1 MRRRIVVVL
10 ACALAVAA
18 LSAGG
23 AQTPQQRPVFRSG
36 AIFVNVDAYPRKDGK
51 IVDNLTKADFEI
63 FEDGKPQ
70 AVEEFEFVRVAPN
83 TPDEERRDPRS
94 IEESNREAADPHNRV
109 FVVYLD
115 IFSVTLFGSHYARAP
130 IIEFLSRSIGPKDL
144 YGVMTPELPASA
156 ITFARR
162 TETLEAELRKYWD
175 WGEGDRTSTFMRNAT
190 EGKLFVCGT
199 DGEALVKAYRKDE
212 TFRSLDQMVSR
223 LGGLRDERKNI
234 LYVSEGWNLNQGAPM
249 GASPSKYPSIP
260 TVGVGPGGRI
270 GMGSNSNMSG
280 DSDRAWC
287 DMQRTV
293 LFGIDYDQ
301 RFRDLVSW
309 ATRMNVAFYPIDV
322 GGLRTN
328 NVPASRA
335 PKPGENP
342 AVVAEAYRTVQT
354 NSLNMLQDLAT
365 ATDGHAIVNTNDL
378 TGAVRRISDDLSAY
392 YLLGYY
398 SNNTAADGKFRRI
411 DVKVK
416 TSGVKVSARRGY
428 LGPTAAMKK
437 AEEEAASKPVREET
451 AVDREL
457 GRLARLRTDA
467 SLFTAAVA
475 SPAALDVVVE
485 IASAEFGS
493 GRWSNGGAVKVE
505 VTSKDEGAKPVT
517 AEAKLEAG
525 SRALLIKVPVTT
537 TGASSWRIRTHIE
550 SGSEALDDEVEVAPA
565 GSAVI
570 GEPAVF
576 RANPG
581 PRAPLRPVADFKFFR
596 TERMHVEWALAKAL
610 DDRTARLLNRR
621 GEPLAVPVALTE
633 RADGDRIVLAAD
645 LTLAPLADGDY
656 VIEVTASSGGAKLQK
671 LLAFRVVR

>member
-1 MRRRIVVVL
+1 MKRRIVVVL
-10 ACALAVAA
+10 TCALAVAA

-36 AIFVNVDAYPRKDGK
+36 AIYVNVDAYPRKDGK
-51 IVDNLTKADFEI
+51 VVDNLTRADFEI

-83 TPDEERRDPRS
+83 TPDEERRDPTS
-94 IEESNREAADPHNRV
+94 IEDSNRQAADPHNRV

-115 IFSVTLFGSHYARAP
+115 IFSVTLFGSHYARQP
-130 IIEFLSRSIGPKDL
+130 IIEFLSRTIGPKDL
-144 YGVMTPELPASA
+144 FGVMTPELPATA

-175 WGEGDRTSTFMRNAT
+175 WGEGDRTSTFVRNAT
-190 EGKLFVCGT
+190 EGKLFVCGI

-212 TFRSLDQMVSR
+212 TFKSLDQMVAR

-234 LYVSEGWNLNQGAPM
+234 LYVSEGWGLPRGAPM
-249 GASPSKYPSIP
+249 GTSPSKYPSIP
-260 TVGVGPGGRI
+260 TVGVGQGGRL
-270 GMGSNSNMSG
+270 GTGSNSNMSG

-301 RFRDLVSW
+301 RFRDLVTF

-322 GGLRTN
+322 GGLRTY
-328 NVPASRA
+328 NVPAGVNA
-335 PKPGENP
+335 NP
-342 AVVAEAYRTVQT
+342 EAYRQAIVDR
-354 NSLNMLQDLAT
+354 LDMLQDFAS
-365 ATDGHAIVNTNDL
+365 ATDGRAIVNTNDL
-378 TGAVRRISDDLSAY
+378 TGAVRKIADDLSAY

-398 SNNTAADGKFRRI
+398 SSNTAADGKFRRI
-411 DVKVK
+411 EVKVK

-451 AVDREL
+451 SVDREL
-457 GRLARLRTDA
+457 ARLSRLRTDA
-467 SLFTAAVA
+467 KLFTAGVA
-475 SPAALDVVVE
+475 SSTALDVVVE
-485 IASAEFGS
+485 IASPEFGS
-493 GRWSNGGAVKVE
+493 GRWTNGGTVKVE
-505 VTSKDEGAKPVT
+505 VTSKDEGAKPIT
-517 AEAKLEAG
+517 AEAKLDPG
-525 SRALLIKVPVTT
+525 SRGLLIRVPLT
-537 TGASSWRIRTHIE
+537 ASGSTIWRIRTRVDGGGE
-550 SGSEALDDEVEVAPA
+550 SLDDEIEIPA
-565 GSAVI
+565 SGSAVV
-570 GEPAVF
+570 GEPTVF

-596 TERMHVEWALAKAL
+596 TERMHVEWTLAKPV

-633 RADGDRIVLAAD
+633 RADGDRQVLAAD

-656 VIEVTASSGGAKLQK
+656 VIEVTASSGGAKIQK

>member
-1 MRRRIVVVL
+1 MKRRIVVVL
-10 ACALAVAA
+10 TCALAVAA

-36 AIFVNVDAYPRKDGK
+36 AIYVNVDAYPRKDGK

-83 TPDEERRDPRS
+83 TPDEERRDPTS
-94 IEESNREAADPHNRV
+94 IEESNRQAADPHNRV

-115 IFSVTLFGSHYARAP
+115 VFSVTLFGSHYARQP
-130 IIEFLSRSIGPKDL
+130 IIEFLSRTIGPKDL
-144 YGVMTPELPASA
+144 FGVMTPELPATA

-162 TETLEAELRKYWD
+162 TETLETELRKYWD
-175 WGEGDRTSTFMRNAT
+175 WGEGDRNSTFVRNAT
-190 EGKLFVCGT
+190 EGKLFVCGI

-212 TFRSLDQMVSR
+212 TFKSLDDMVAR
-223 LGGLRDERKNI
+223 LGNLRDERKNI
-234 LYVSEGWNLNQGAPM
+234 LFVSEGWAITRGAPM
-249 GASPSKYPSIP
+249 GTSPSKYPSIP
-260 TVGVGPGGRI
+260 TVGVGPGGRL
-270 GMGSNSNMSG
+270 GTGSNSNMSG
-280 DSDRAWC
+280 DGDRAWC

-293 LFGIDYDQ
+293 LFGIDYDH
-301 RFRDLVSW
+301 RFRDLVSF

-322 GGLRTN
+322 GGLRTD

-335 PKPGENP
+335 PQPGENP
-342 AVVAEAYRTVQT
+342 AAVAEAYRTVQADR
-354 NSLNMLQDLAT
+354 LNMLQDLAT
-365 ATDGHAIVNTNDL
+365 ATDGRAIVNTNDL
-378 TGAVRRISDDLSAY
+378 TGAVRKISDDLSAY

-411 DVKVK
+411 EVKVK

-437 AEEEAASKPVREET
+437 AEEEAAAKPVREET
-451 AVDREL
+451 SVDREL
-457 GRLARLRTDA
+457 ARLSRLRTDA
-467 SLFTAAVA
+467 RLFTAGVA
-475 SPAALDVVVE
+475 SPNALDVVVE

-493 GRWSNGGAVKVE
+493 GRWTNGGTVKVE
-505 VTSKDEGAKPVT
+505 VTSKTEGATPVS

-525 SRALLIKVPVTT
+525 SRGLLIKVPVTS
-537 TGASSWRIRTHIE
+537 TGSSAWRIRTRVDGGGE
-550 SGSEALDDEVEVAPA
+550 SLDDEIEVPAA
-565 GSAVI
+565 GSAIV
-570 GEPAVF
+570 GEPTVF

-596 TERMHVEWALAKAL
+596 TERMHVEWALAKPL

-633 RADGDRIVLAAD
+633 RADGDRQVLAAD

-656 VIEVTASSGGAKLQK
+656 VMEVTASSGGGKIQK

>member
-1 MRRRIVVVL
+1 MKRRIVVVL
-10 ACALAVAA
+10 TCALAVAA

-36 AIFVNVDAYPRKDGK
+36 AIYVNVDAYPRKDGK
-51 IVDNLTKADFEI
+51 VVDNLTRADFEI

-83 TPDEERRDPRS
+83 TPDEERRDPTS
-94 IEESNREAADPHNRV
+94 IEDSNRQAADPHNRV

-115 IFSVTLFGSHYARAP
+115 IFSVTLFGSHYARQP
-130 IIEFLSRSIGPKDL
+130 IIEFLSRTIGPKDL
-144 YGVMTPELPASA
+144 FGVMTPELPATA

-175 WGEGDRTSTFMRNAT
+175 WGEGDRTSTFVRNAT
-190 EGKLFVCGT
+190 EGKLFVCGI

-212 TFRSLDQMVSR
+212 TFKSLDQMVAR

-234 LYVSEGWNLNQGAPM
+234 LYVSEGWGLPRGAPM
-249 GASPSKYPSIP
+249 GTSPSKYPSIP
-260 TVGVGPGGRI
+260 TVGVGQGGRL
-270 GMGSNSNMSG
+270 GTGSNSNMSG

-301 RFRDLVSW
+301 RFRDLVTF

-322 GGLRTN
+322 GGLRTY
-328 NVPASRA
+328 NVPAGVNA
-335 PKPGENP
+335 NP
-342 AVVAEAYRTVQT
+342 EAYRQAIVDR
-354 NSLNMLQDLAT
+354 LDMLQDFAS
-365 ATDGHAIVNTNDL
+365 ATDGRAIVNTNDL
-378 TGAVRRISDDLSAY
+378 TGAVRKIADDLSAY

-398 SNNTAADGKFRRI
+398 SSNTAADGKFRRI
-411 DVKVK
+411 EVKVK

-451 AVDREL
+451 SVDREL
-457 GRLARLRTDA
+457 ARLSRLRTDA
-467 SLFTAAVA
+467 KLFTAGVA
-475 SPAALDVVVE
+475 SSTALDVVVE
-485 IASAEFGS
+485 IASPEFGS
-493 GRWSNGGAVKVE
+493 GRWTNGGTVKVE
-505 VTSKDEGAKPVT
+505 VTSKDEGAKPIT
-517 AEAKLEAG
+517 AEAKLDPG
-525 SRALLIKVPVTT
+525 SRGLLIKVPLT
-537 TGASSWRIRTHIE
+537 ASGSTIWRIRTRVDGGGE
-550 SGSEALDDEVEVAPA
+550 SLDDEIEIPA
-565 GSAVI
+565 SGSAVV
-570 GEPAVF
+570 GEPTVF

-596 TERMHVEWALAKAL
+596 TERMHVEWTLAKPL

-633 RADGDRIVLAAD
+633 RADGNRQVLAAD

-656 VIEVTASSGGAKLQK
+656 IIEVTASSGGAKIQK

>member
-1 MRRRIVVVL
+1 MKRRVVVVL
-10 ACALAVAA
+10 TCALAVAA

-36 AIFVNVDAYPRKDGK
+36 AIYVNVDAYPRKDGK

-63 FEDGKPQ
+63 LEDGKPQ

-83 TPDEERRDPRS
+83 TPDEERRDPTS
-94 IEESNREAADPHNRV
+94 IEDSNRQAADPHNRV

-115 IFSVTLFGSHYARAP
+115 IFSVTLFGSNYARAP

-144 YGVMTPELPASA
+144 FGVMTPELPATA

-162 TETLEAELRKYWD
+162 TETLEADLRKYWD
-175 WGEGDRTSTFMRNAT
+175 WGEGDRNSTFMRNAA
-190 EGKLFVCGT
+190 EGKLFVCGA

-212 TFRSLDQMVSR
+212 TFKSLDQMVAR

-234 LYVSEGWNLNQGAPM
+234 LFVSEGWAITRGAPM

-260 TVGVGPGGRI
+260 TVGAGPGGRL

-280 DSDRAWC
+280 DGDRAWC

-293 LFGIDYDQ
+293 LFGIDYDH
-301 RFRDLVSW
+301 RFRDLVSF

-322 GGLRTN
+322 GGLRTD

-335 PKPGENP
+335 PQPGENP
-342 AVVAEAYRTVQT
+342 AMVAEAYRTVQADR
-354 NSLNMLQDLAT
+354 LNMLQDLAT
-365 ATDGHAIVNTNDL
+365 ATDGRAIVNTNDL
-378 TGAVRRISDDLSAY
+378 TGAVRKISDDLSAY

-437 AEEEAASKPVREET
+437 AEEEAASKPVREDT
-451 AVDREL
+451 SVDREL
-457 GRLARLRTDA
+457 SRLSRLRSDA
-467 SLFTAAVA
+467 RLFTAGVA
-475 SPAALDVVVE
+475 SPTALDVVVE
-485 IASAEFGS
+485 IASPEFGS
-493 GRWSNGGAVKVE
+493 GRWTNGGTVKVE
-505 VTSKDEGAKPVT
+505 VTSKAEGAKPVT
-517 AEAKLEAG
+517 TDAKLEPG
-525 SRALLIKVPVTT
+525 SRGLLIKIPVTAA
-537 TGASSWRIRTHIE
+537 GSSAWRVRTRVDGGGE
-550 SGSEALDDEVEVAPA
+550 SLDDEIEIPAA
-565 GSAVI
+565 GSAIV
-570 GEPAVF
+570 GEPTVF

-596 TERMHVEWALAKAL
+596 TERMHVEWTLAKAL

-633 RADGDRIVLAAD
+633 RADGERLVLAAD

-656 VIEVTASSGGAKLQK
+656 VIEVTTSSGGAKLQK